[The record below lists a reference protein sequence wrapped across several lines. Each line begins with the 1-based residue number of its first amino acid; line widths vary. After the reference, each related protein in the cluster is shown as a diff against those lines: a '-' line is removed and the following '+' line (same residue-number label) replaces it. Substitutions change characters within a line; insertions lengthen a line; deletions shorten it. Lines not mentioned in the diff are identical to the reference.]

1 MKNVTFI
8 LASLIMLLSPV
19 AAQDLK
25 VFEFPP
31 TAADIRLVE
40 QGSPQAQVKLGRDYQ
55 DVNDYNQAFK
65 WYKLA
70 AEQSYARAQLN
81 LGLMYSHGGMGVRQD
96 YTLAYMWLN
105 IGAAN
110 GSSAA
115 KRWRKKVA
123 GNMTPQAIEKA
134 RSLAK
139 RCIKTNYK
147 KCG

>member
-19 AAQDLK
+19 AAQDLEF
-25 VFEFPP
+25 FEFPP

>member
-19 AAQDLK
+19 AAQDLE

>member
-8 LASLIMLLSPV
+8 SASLIMLLSPV

>member
-123 GNMTPQAIEKA
+123 GNMTTKAIEKA

>member
-1 MKNVTFI
+1 MKNVTSI

-19 AAQDLK
+19 AAQDLE

>member
-1 MKNVTFI
+1 MKNVTLI
-8 LASLIMLLSPV
+8 LASLIMLISPV
-19 AAQDLK
+19 AAQDIEF
-25 VFEFPP
+25 FEFPP

-123 GNMTPQAIEKA
+123 GNMTSQAIKKA
-134 RSLAK
+134 QAMARKCTKSD
-139 RCIKTNYK
+139 YK

>member
-19 AAQDLK
+19 AAQDIEF
-25 VFEFPP
+25 FEFPP
-31 TAADIRLVE
+31 TTADIRLVE

-55 DVNDYNQAFK
+55 DVNNYNQAFK

-123 GNMTPQAIEKA
+123 GNMTPKAIEKA

>member
-1 MKNVTFI
+1 MKNVTVI

-134 RSLAK
+134 QSLAK

>member
-25 VFEFPP
+25 VFKFPP

-134 RSLAK
+134 QAMARKCMKSD
-139 RCIKTNYK
+139 YK

>member
-19 AAQDLK
+19 AAQE
-25 VFEFPP
+25 VEFFEFPP

-96 YTLAYMWLN
+96 YALAYMWLN

-123 GNMTPQAIEKA
+123 GNMTSQAIKKA
-134 RSLAK
+134 QAMARKCTKSD
-139 RCIKTNYK
+139 YK

>member
-1 MKNVTFI
+1 MKKITFI
-8 LASLIMLLSPV
+8 LASLIILSSPV
-19 AAQDLK
+19 VAQD
-25 VFEFPP
+25 VEFFEFPP
-31 TAADIRLVE
+31 SDAVIKLIE
-40 QGSPQAQVKLGRDYQ
+40 EGSPQAQVKLGRDYQ
-55 DVNDYNQAFK
+55 DANDYNQAFK

-123 GNMTPQAIEKA
+123 GNMTPQAIKKA
-134 RSLAK
+134 QSLAQ
-139 RCIKTNYK
+139 RCVKTNYK

>member
-1 MKNVTFI
+1 MKNVTSI

>member
-1 MKNVTFI
+1 MKNVTLI

-40 QGSPQAQVKLGRDYQ
+40 KGSPQAQVKLGRDYQ

-105 IGAAN
+105 IGTAN

-123 GNMTPQAIEKA
+123 GNMTSQAIEKA
-134 RSLAK
+134 QTMA
-139 RCIKTNYK
+139 K
-147 KCG
+147 KCTKSDYNKCG

>member
-1 MKNVTFI
+1 MKTIIFI
-8 LASLIMLLSPV
+8 LASLNIFSSPV
-19 AAQDLK
+19 VAQDVEL
-25 VFEFPP
+25 FEFPP
-31 TAADIRLVE
+31 SDAVIKLVE
-40 QGSPQAQVKLGRDYQ
+40 KGSPQAQVKLGRDYQ
-55 DVNDYNQAFK
+55 DVNDYDQAFK
-65 WYKLA
+65 WYMLA
-70 AEQSYARAQLN
+70 AKQSYARAQLN

-96 YTLAYMWLN
+96 YALAYMWLN

-134 RSLAK
+134 QSLAK